1 WLRYVPLP
9 ESARR
14 AYAHAVRAI
23 VVQGGAA
30 TDGVIAAELRRGLSG
45 LLAAEVPRWDSVT
58 GDGAVVVGTPSG
70 SPLVAALGWAA
81 LGRGDELPDRVDP
94 RVLDYARA
102 NASIGINGT
111 VINSVNADPASLT
124 APYLDKTAALADALR
139 PYGIRVYLS
148 ANFAAPRL
156 LAGPPTADPLD
167 PTVAKWWRDKTDE
180 IYRLIPD
187 LGGFLVK
194 ANSEGQ
200 PGPPDDPRTP

>member
-1 WLRYVPLP
+1 MTRARGLLVLLAALAALASADRARAETGYDLWLRYVPLP

-70 SPLVAALGWAA
+70 SPLVAA
-81 LGRGDELPDRVDP
+81 RP
-94 RVLDYARA
+94 

-187 LGGFLVK
+187 FGG
-194 ANSEGQ
+194 
-200 PGPPDDPRTP
+200 